1 MDPSVSDIN
10 VHDTTKYVMKNC
22 AVEVDESKV
31 EHEFIALKER
41 ESDKLVFIQGSLK
54 RENHNGAY
62 ETVGTKEETVED
74 VDLHGAY
81 EFGV

>member
-1 MDPSVSDIN
+1 LDPSVSDIN

-54 RENHNGAY
+54 RENP
-62 ETVGTKEETVED
+62 VKFF
-74 VDLHGAY
+74 LHKKNSYLLKNAKN
-81 EFGV
+81 